1 MFDKLLLNRFKT
13 FVKDIYDCSPDGKDK
28 IEEFELNIAFLLIKV
43 FKLSVDDG
51 IFVLSNMYGQS
62 RNFTNY
68 RNILSSVVY
77 VDNDELGVIEQLG
90 KILRKYPHTEDKLL
104 SYIQLVVSLPN
115 EFKNEMYERC
125 VYTICSLMSG
135 GLKIPFEDLKRLFE
149 FVQYLTDGIDKY
161 VLFNQPR
168 TLVEIFFVPKD
179 ITIYKLDAGMDVQLL
194 SQQKDIKI
202 IRVGG
207 INSMPT
213 RDCLLSTLSNSENSL
228 PLFADSIDHV
238 YGHKYF
244 ILVSMNEL
252 FDDAVINI
260 LDESHANI
268 YIYHLMYDLCILEV
282 EIVNISDNSI
292 RFYEMKHDYNV
303 IREDFCSKDAFIERA
318 FDCFEVELKFFN
330 KKKNGSAMTNL
341 NTLFYTEGFK
351 NFNLNKLLT
360 LRNDYFDDANF
371 ELPIFTNDLSKK
383 VSTGISNNYI
393 SSFYKL
399 NVNQYD
405 LSLYID
411 NYSGCKDSLRTINH
425 DVLIVNKKNYLPVF
439 FNASNGGV
447 LVDIY
452 ENYIFSVK
460 DYVLPV
466 YIASELNKLPFIYNN
481 VLNNKY
487 KSFNL
492 PQFLSSYVGIPDC
505 YNSLERQRQIV
516 KDERCKYLK
525 DIVDDFEAKIEINYN
540 SRNNALKPGT
550 ELDFCIGN
558 ENKMFIIRD
567 VIGCGGFALT
577 YKAIEVGSN
586 YDRTVAVKEFFVAS
600 MQTRVNCEVESVL
613 SSNLENLFRA
623 KTKFRSEAEKI
634 RQLANCHN
642 IIDVYDVFDK
652 NGTSYYT
659 MEYVDGCDLR
669 YYCESYEEG
678 YLKENEALNII
689 SELCKAVKAMHN
701 INMNHL
707 DIKPDNIMIENNTG
721 RIILIDFGTATRI
734 ADNEQTFIL
743 DCVSNGYTPI
753 ENTTI
758 QDFCPQKDIYSIGA
772 TLYFLLTGC
781 DPPSSSDLMRKWDNW
796 NKLDGI
802 SEKAWQIIESAMQP
816 DFRNRPS
823 NIEALEMI
831 IG

>member
-1 MFDKLLLNRFKT
+1 M
-13 FVKDIYDCSPDGKDK
+13 
-28 IEEFELNIAFLLIKV
+28 
-43 FKLSVDDG
+43 
-51 IFVLSNMYGQS
+51 
-62 RNFTNY
+62 
-68 RNILSSVVY
+68 
-77 VDNDELGVIEQLG
+77 
-90 KILRKYPHTEDKLL
+90 
-104 SYIQLVVSLPN
+104 
-115 EFKNEMYERC
+115 
-125 VYTICSLMSG
+125 
-135 GLKIPFEDLKRLFE
+135 
-149 FVQYLTDGIDKY
+149 
-161 VLFNQPR
+161 
-168 TLVEIFFVPKD
+168 
-179 ITIYKLDAGMDVQLL
+179 
-194 SQQKDIKI
+194 
-202 IRVGG
+202 
-207 INSMPT
+207 
-213 RDCLLSTLSNSENSL
+213 
-228 PLFADSIDHV
+228 
-238 YGHKYF
+238 
-244 ILVSMNEL
+244 
-252 FDDAVINI
+252 
-260 LDESHANI
+260 
-268 YIYHLMYDLCILEV
+268 
-282 EIVNISDNSI
+282 
-292 RFYEMKHDYNV
+292 
-303 IREDFCSKDAFIERA
+303 
-318 FDCFEVELKFFN
+318 
-330 KKKNGSAMTNL
+330 
-341 NTLFYTEGFK
+341 
-351 NFNLNKLLT
+351 
-360 LRNDYFDDANF
+360 
-371 ELPIFTNDLSKK
+371 
-383 VSTGISNNYI
+383 
-393 SSFYKL
+393 
-399 NVNQYD
+399 
-405 LSLYID
+405 
-411 NYSGCKDSLRTINH
+411 
-425 DVLIVNKKNYLPVF
+425 
-439 FNASNGGV
+439 
-447 LVDIY
+447 
-452 ENYIFSVK
+452 
-460 DYVLPV
+460 
-466 YIASELNKLPFIYNN
+466 
-481 VLNNKY
+481 
-487 KSFNL
+487 
-492 PQFLSSYVGIPDC
+492 
-505 YNSLERQRQIV
+505 
-516 KDERCKYLK
+516 
-525 DIVDDFEAKIEINYN
+525 
-540 SRNNALKPGT
+540 
-550 ELDFCIGN
+550 
-558 ENKMFIIRD
+558 
-567 VIGCGGFALT
+567 IGCGGFALT